1 MAPGRFRPRPCRD
14 PLFGGEGNWLF
25 LTRHPHFT
33 SYANSTKQSV
43 HFALFAKAMNW
54 HRQLHARVSL
64 RASSDYEPVLGLDRE
79 PALGECGDERAC
91 VTVTLWEDDR
101 GDALGIDRLERVGNR
116 HGRVGT
122 R

>member
-1 MAPGRFRPRPCRD
+1 MTRYLAARAIGYFSRAIPISRPTP
-14 PLFGGEGNWLF
+14 
-25 LTRHPHFT
+25 T
-33 SYANSTKQSV
+33 STKQSV
-43 HFALFAKAMNW
+43 HCALFAKAMNW
-54 HRQLHARVSL
+54 HRQLHAPVSL
-64 RASSDYEPVLGLDRE
+64 RASSDYEPVHGLDRE